1 MRKLFFVFTAALIF
15 FGVNSS
21 CFAQD
26 VSEIIST
33 EYMLRNKNQ
42 QAINLYIMKNYNI
55 DRTKKDQVDL
65 MTQTRVKV
73 EDLVGAQWTKSFKKE
88 FTQKERDYLKVLY
101 SSPLMKKL
109 FTFNNNFMKRKEVED
124 ILKANFDPKFK
135 RFKNGK

>member
-15 FGVNSS
+15 LGGTAS

-26 VSEIIST
+26 VSEIISS

-73 EDLVGAQWTKSFKKE
+73 ENLVSDEWTKSFNKE
-88 FTQKERDYLKVLY
+88 FTQKEKDYLKVLY
-101 SSPLMKKL
+101 SSQLMKKL
-109 FTFNNNFMKRKEVED
+109 FTFNNTFMNRKEVED

-135 RFKNGK
+135 RIKNGK